1 MLYDRV
7 FDFVQVMG
15 EIKLTLQG
23 VGVTQK
29 NLFLSLDL
37 WCKDLVPKK
46 EDEIVLDN
54 RLSSCADR
62 VFDFVQ
68 EMGGIKLTLQGVG
81 VTQKN
86 LFLSLDLWFKD
97 LVPQKEG
104 KTISNNGLSL
114 CADQVFDF
122 VQEMGYI
129 KLHL

>member
-1 MLYDRV
+1 MGDKKLAPQEAGVTQKISSLVLNGNAKTRFPQKEDKSVLDNGLSLCTDWV

-29 NLFLSLDL
+29 NLL
-37 WCKDLVPKK
+37 
-46 EDEIVLDN
+46 
-54 RLSSCADR
+54 
-62 VFDFVQ
+62 
-68 EMGGIKLTLQGVG
+68 
-81 VTQKN
+81 
-86 LFLSLDLWFKD
+86 LSLDLWFKD

>member
-1 MLYDRV
+1 M

-29 NLFLSLDL
+29 NLL
-37 WCKDLVPKK
+37 
-46 EDEIVLDN
+46 
-54 RLSSCADR
+54 
-62 VFDFVQ
+62 
-68 EMGGIKLTLQGVG
+68 
-81 VTQKN
+81 
-86 LFLSLDLWFKD
+86 LSLDLWFKD

-122 VQEMGYI
+122 VQEMGCI
-129 KLHL
+129 KLYL

>member
-37 WCKDLVPKK
+37 
-46 EDEIVLDN
+46 
-54 RLSSCADR
+54 
-62 VFDFVQ
+62 
-68 EMGGIKLTLQGVG
+68 
-81 VTQKN
+81 
-86 LFLSLDLWFKD
+86 LFTWS
-97 LVPQKEG
+97 PQKEG

-114 CADQVFDF
+114 CAD
-122 VQEMGYI
+122 
-129 KLHL
+129 